1 MCQFFCEN
9 PFIWG
14 MGCFGVG
21 GGGGYSEFFV
31 PFVSTPARWVFLWKL
46 ICLGKEVALFLVG
59 EVVRN

>member
-21 GGGGYSEFFV
+21 GGGTRNLSYPLCQPLQDGF
-31 PFVSTPARWVFLWKL
+31 FLWKL